1 MRSVGPK
8 DPAQHL
14 LLAAE
19 LDRIRK
25 VGVSIKLGEVEQGA
39 VGVAVSFQNKS
50 LGINASLSLIFAVS
64 EFGKVNDHTLTA
76 LLASHAG
83 LTENFIEDV
92 YQDILRRVKPEI
104 ATL

>member
-1 MRSVGPK
+1 
-8 DPAQHL
+8 
-14 LLAAE
+14 
-19 LDRIRK
+19 
-25 VGVSIKLGEVEQGA
+25 LGEVEQGA

-83 LTENFIEDV
+83 LT
-92 YQDILRRVKPEI
+92 
-104 ATL
+104 